1 MSLVINSKEEIK
13 SKEHFFSDYM
23 AFLDDDGDFWL
34 VDEEDEWV
42 SRLTE
47 RGCHCENV
55 ADYDTIE
62 DFLRVR
68 FGCELVKAF
77 NRVDD
82 FKITVDC

>member
-1 MSLVINSKEEIK
+1 MSLVINSKETIK
-13 SKEHFFSDYM
+13 SKEHFFSDYI
-23 AFLDDDGDFWL
+23 AFLDSDGDFWL
-34 VDEEDEWV
+34 VDEEDDYV

-47 RGCHCENV
+47 RGCGCEKFSE
-55 ADYDTIE
+55 YDTIE

-82 FKITVDC
+82 FKITVEC